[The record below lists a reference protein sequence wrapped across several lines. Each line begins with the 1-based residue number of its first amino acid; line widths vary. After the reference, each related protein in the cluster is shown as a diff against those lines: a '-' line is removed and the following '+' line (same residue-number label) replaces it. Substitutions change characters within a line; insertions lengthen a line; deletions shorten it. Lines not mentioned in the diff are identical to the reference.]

1 MINSLKREKGGS
13 PKKENAEG
21 EKVDRCSRSGFDRRS
36 GMDRRQV
43 HNINRLI
50 DDETQRRSLK
60 ERRETAEL
68 RSGWVRISK
77 WSSMYVGD

>member
-1 MINSLKREKGGS
+1 MTNSLKSEEEGS
-13 PKKENAEG
+13 PKKEDAEG
-21 EKVDRCSRSGFDRRS
+21 EKVDRCSRSGFDRRT

-60 ERRETAEL
+60 ERRETDEL
-68 RSGWVRISK
+68 RSEWVRISK
-77 WSSMYVGD
+77 WSSMYVGK

>member
-1 MINSLKREKGGS
+1 MINSLKSGEEGS
-13 PKKENAEG
+13 PKKEDAER
-21 EKVDRCSRSGFDRRS
+21 EKVDRYSRSGFDRRS

-43 HNINRLI
+43 HNMNRLI

-60 ERRETAEL
+60 ERRETNEL

-77 WSSMYVGD
+77 WSSMYVGN